1 MNYEQFKEEFIDAVK
16 EKLAEQGLDMNV
28 SVNEV
33 KKLNEPLTE
42 HSTSC
47 EQHPPGTISPCH
59 RPPEKRFSLHTREQ
73 WHREVKWPTQSHTA
87 GKRESPP

>member
-1 MNYEQFKEEFIDAVK
+1 MPSR
-16 EKLAEQGLDMNV
+16 EKLA
-28 SVNEV
+28 
-33 KKLNEPLTE
+33 PLTE

-73 WHREVKWPTQSHTA
+73 RHREGKWPTQSHTA
-87 GKRESPP
+87 VKWKARLEPRACF